1 MTIKN
6 NIKTKPWP
14 QLDEFHQRLAG
25 LLTGNSSVS
34 IGNLMA
40 SLSVSRRRILQGL
53 FQLQADGWLRRIGPT
68 HGGRWEVLA
77 EAESLSLPPVPPPA
91 APALPGL
98 PAGLPP
104 GDLPVLREQLEQAF
118 EAAHAAYLAAW
129 ERRDPDADLLRQRQ
143 KHLGS
148 MVLALQAARLRPVGN
163 DLETQNAR
171 FQATNA
177 GLEQSVVQLKES
189 VRRTGWAVDV
199 AGRIDQLLELV
210 ARLAR

>member
-1 MTIKN
+1 MITPD

-14 QLDEFHQRLAG
+14 QLDEFHQRLVKLLAGNPAVSVLTLAASLGVNKYRIVQG
-25 LLTGNSSVS
+25 LLH
-34 IGNLMA
+34 
-40 SLSVSRRRILQGL
+40 
-53 FQLQADGWLRRIGPT
+53 LQADKWLRRTGPKF
-68 HGGRWEVLA
+68 GGRWEVLA
-77 EAESLSLPPVPPPA
+77 APEAPLPPPA
-91 APALPGL
+91 ALPSL
-98 PAGLPP
+98 PSGLPP

>member
-1 MTIKN
+1 MTSQD
-6 NIKTKPWP
+6 NIKTSPWSR
-14 QLDEFHQRLAG
+14 LDEFHQRLVNLLAG
-25 LLTGNSSVS
+25 NPAVSVR
-34 IGNLMA
+34 NQAA
-40 SLSVSRRRILQGL
+40 SLGVSKGNIEQALL
-53 FQLQADGWLRRIGPT
+53 QLQADGWLRRIGPKF
-68 HGGRWEVLA
+68 GGRWEVL
-77 EAESLSLPPVPPPA
+77 EAPEKPSLPPA
-91 APALPGL
+91 APVLPGL
-98 PAGLPP
+98 PSGLPP
-104 GDLPVLREQLEQAF
+104 DALPMLREQMEQAF
-118 EAAHAAYLAAW
+118 EAAHAAYLTAW